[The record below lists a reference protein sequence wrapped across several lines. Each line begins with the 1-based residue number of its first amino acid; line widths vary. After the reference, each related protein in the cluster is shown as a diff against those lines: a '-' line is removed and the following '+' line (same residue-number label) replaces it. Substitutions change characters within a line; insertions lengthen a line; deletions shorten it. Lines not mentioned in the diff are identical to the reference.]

1 MSKIIDHT
9 CAEYKKKWLSAG
21 FQRYNGAYFYS
32 LELVNNIIPHIHTDR
47 NWVTINIP
55 GKCFDHSIVFI
66 HNNKNPERY
75 EWLKNYKDLV
85 LVCGVPQTCEKV
97 KKYGT
102 PIYLPLSVDVDE
114 IKKHIHTKIH
124 DKAYAGRSTKRLG
137 IRFPKGTKFIQ
148 ALPRDKFLDVLSQY
162 KQVYAVGRVAIEA
175 KILGCE
181 ILPYDPRYPDPS
193 IWKIID
199 NSEIIS
205 ILQSR
210 LDEID
215 CNR

>member
-1 MSKIIDHT
+1 MSNIVDHT
-9 CAEYKKKWLSAG
+9 CLEYKKKWISSG

-32 LELVNNIIPHIHTDR
+32 VEIVNNIIPNIKTDR

-75 EWLKNYKDLV
+75 AWLKNYKDLI

-97 KKYGT
+97 KDYGT
-102 PIYLPLSVDVDE
+102 SIYLPLSVDTKE
-114 IKKHIHTKIH
+114 IKKHIHSKIH
-124 DKAYAGRSTKRLG
+124 DVAFAGRSTKHVG
-137 IRFPKGTKFIQ
+137 MKFPKGTRFIQ
-148 ALPRDKFLDVLSQY
+148 SLPRDKFLDVLSQY

-199 NSEIIS
+199 NSEVIS

-215 CNR
+215 CDR